1 MPDTPQVEPIE
12 TSETV
17 ETLRLR
23 IQALETKIAAMS
35 PILLKVAEAR
45 MCRDMATMIES
56 CPYCALKRGGEY
68 GYSGKHD
75 EMCIVTQA
83 RTLGF

>member
-1 MPDTPQVEPIE
+1 MRDTPH
-12 TSETV
+12 TETV
-17 ETLRLR
+17 ESLRARIEALEIENATLRPIALR
-23 IQALETKIAAMS
+23 
-35 PILLKVAEAR
+35 VAEAR

-56 CPYCALKRGGEY
+56 CPYCTLKRGGEY

-75 EMCIVTQA
+75 ETCIVTQA

>member
-1 MPDTPQVEPIE
+1 MQDTPH
-12 TSETV
+12 TETV
-17 ETLRLR
+17 ESLRARIEALEIENATLRPIVLR
-23 IQALETKIAAMS
+23 
-35 PILLKVAEAR
+35 VAEAR

-56 CPYCALKRGGEY
+56 CPYCTLKRGGEY

-75 EMCIVTQA
+75 ETCIVTQA